1 MTLSFP
7 DSHCHL
13 QDERFSGEMTE
24 VLARAR
30 EAGVA
35 TVLLPGT
42 DPDTS
47 ERAAELAQEYGLWFS
62 AGTHPEDPARHDE
75 GRIRALLS
83 HPRCVAVGEI
93 GLDYH
98 YPPFDRQSQEQLF
111 RSQIRLAR
119 EAGLPIVIHN
129 READR
134 DTVRILRDEGSPGG
148 VFHCFGGDRE
158 CLDAALSLDFFI
170 SFAGNLTYPKASFRE
185 LAPLVPR
192 ERLLVE
198 TDAPYLSPVPFR
210 GKPNEPARA
219 ALVLAELA
227 CLRGEDVRALGE
239 ACLDNFRHCFPRT
252 ATA

>member
-1 MTLSFP
+1 MA
-7 DSHCHL
+7 
-13 QDERFSGEMTE
+13 E

-30 EAGVA
+30 EAGVV

-47 ERAAELAQEYGLWFS
+47 ERAASLAEAHGLWFS

-75 GRIRALLS
+75 ERIRALLS

-93 GLDYH
+93 GFDYH
-98 YPPFDRQSQEQLF
+98 FLPYDKEAQDRLF
-111 RSQIRLAR
+111 RSQIRLAL
-119 EAGLPIVIHN
+119 EAQLPIVIHN
-129 READR
+129 RDADR
-134 DTVRILRDEGSPGG
+134 DTVRVLREEGNPGG

-158 CLDAALSLDFFI
+158 CLEAALELGFFI
-170 SFAGNLTYPKASFRE
+170 SFAGNLTYPKAAFRE

-210 GKPNEPARA
+210 GKPNEPART
-219 ALVLAELA
+219 ALVLAELSR
-227 CLRGEDVRALGE
+227 LRGEEVAELGA
-239 ACLDNFRHCFPRT
+239 ACLDNFWHCFPK